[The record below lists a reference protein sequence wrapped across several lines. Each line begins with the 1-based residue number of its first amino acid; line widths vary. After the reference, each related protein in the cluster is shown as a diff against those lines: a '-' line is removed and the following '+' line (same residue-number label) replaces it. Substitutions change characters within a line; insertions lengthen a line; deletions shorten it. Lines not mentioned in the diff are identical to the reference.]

1 MDSSDN
7 SKKGFFKHVFNFD
20 NDSKSD
26 ILNIIQYTLIAI
38 IPVVVLNK
46 GMQKY
51 VPEADEKKGS
61 VEILAEV
68 LIQLIVM
75 FIGLLIIHRII
86 TYVPT
91 YSGMEYPEYSIIF
104 NILAILMIT
113 MSLQT
118 KLGEKVSIL
127 VDRVTELWEGP
138 QSKMKNN
145 GKKGNGNTS
154 GNVKVSQP
162 ISGQNMGMGMG
173 MTMPPNTIPS
183 NQSAM
188 NQSLYGGSTSI
199 SQLPTDSSDQ
209 SYTQSRQQLPNYN
222 NMYQQ
227 DTTPLVGAATPGM
240 PEAFSEP
247 MAANSVLGGGAFG
260 SW

>member
-1 MDSSDN
+1 MDSSDS

-38 IPVVVLNK
+38 IPVIVLNK

-68 LIQLIVM
+68 LIQVIVM
-75 FIGLLIIHRII
+75 FIGLLLIHRMI

-91 YSGMEYPEYSIIF
+91 YSGMEYPEYNVIF
-104 NILAILMIT
+104 SVLAILMIT
-113 MSLQT
+113 LSLQT
-118 KLGEKVSIL
+118 KLGEKVSVL
-127 VDRVTELWEGP
+127 VDRLTELWEG
-138 QSKMKNN
+138 KTNKNAKN
-145 GKKGNGNTS
+145 GKGKGN

-162 ISGQNMGMGMG
+162 ISGQGMVP
-173 MTMPPNTIPS
+173 TMPQNTIPT

-199 SQLPTDSSDQ
+199 SQLPSDSSNQ
-209 SYTQSRQQLPNYN
+209 NYSQSRQQLPNYD

-240 PEAFSEP
+240 AEAFSEP

>member
-38 IPVVVLNK
+38 IPIIVLNK

-68 LIQLIVM
+68 LIQVIVM
-75 FIGLLIIHRII
+75 FMGLLLIHRII

-91 YSGMEYPEYSIIF
+91 YSGMEYPEYNVIF
-104 NILAILMIT
+104 SVLAILMIT
-113 MSLQT
+113 LSLQT

-127 VDRVTELWEGP
+127 VDRLTELWEGK
-138 QSKMKNN
+138 SNNN
-145 GKKGNGNTS
+145 GKNGKGKGN

-162 ISGQNMGMGMG
+162 ISGQNMGMPMN
-173 MTMPPNTIPS
+173 TMPT

-199 SQLPTDSSDQ
+199 NQLPSDTSNQ
-209 SYTQSRQQLPNYN
+209 SYTQSRQQLPNYD
-222 NMYQQ
+222 NMYTQ
-227 DTTPLVGAATPGM
+227 DNTPLVGAATPGM
-240 PEAFSEP
+240 AEAFSEP

>member
-1 MDSSDN
+1 MESSDN

-46 GMQKY
+46 FMQKY

-68 LIQLIVM
+68 LIQTIVM
-75 FIGLLIIHRII
+75 FVGLLIIHRII

-91 YSGMEYPEYSIIF
+91 YSGMEYPEFSIIF
-104 NILAILMIT
+104 IILAILMIT
-113 MSLQT
+113 LSLQT

-127 VDRVTELWEGP
+127 VDRITELWEGKP
-138 QSKMKNN
+138 NNN
-145 GKKGNGNTS
+145 GKNGKGKGN

-162 ISGQNMGMGMG
+162 ISGQQNMS
-173 MTMPPNTIPS
+173 MTMPMNTMPN

-199 SQLPTDSSDQ
+199 SQLPSDSSGQ
-209 SYTQSRQQLPNYN
+209 SYSQSTQQLPNYN

-227 DTTPLVGAATPGM
+227 DNTPLVGAATPGM
-240 PEAFSEP
+240 AEAFSEP